1 MKKYISLF
9 RIRFLMGIQYRAAA
23 LAGIATQFMWG
34 FMLIMIYHAFYQTD
48 AAAFPMTMQA
58 TVSYIWMQQ
67 AFLAMFMPW
76 LTENEIMETIR
87 NGDIAYELCRPIS
100 VYKMWFGKE
109 MANRLSR
116 AILRCMPILLAGFI
130 LPVPY
135 GIAVPTGVGTFL
147 FFLLALMLGFLVLVS
162 LSTLIYVMQLF
173 LLSPQ
178 GLQAIC
184 VSVIDFCSGGI
195 IPIPF
200 FPDNIKRVL
209 EILPFGS
216 LQNVPLRVYSGDL
229 AGREM
234 FRAIVVQLIWL
245 LVLTA
250 LGEILCRIALRK
262 VRVQGG

>member
-9 RIRFLMGIQYRAAA
+9 RIRFLMGLQYRAAA

-34 FMLIMIYHAFYQTD
+34 FMLVMIYHAFYRTD

-58 TVSYIWMQQ
+58 TSSYIWMQQ
-67 AFLAMFMPW
+67 AFLAMFMSW

-100 VYKMWFGKE
+100 IYRMWFARE

-116 AILRCMPILLAGFI
+116 AVLRCMPILMVGAV
-130 LPVPY
+130 LPAPY
-135 GIAVPTGVGTFL
+135 GMAAPAGVEAFL
-147 FFLLALMLGFLVLVS
+147 FFLLTLILGFLVMVS
-162 LSTLIYVMQLF
+162 LGTLIYVMQLF

-184 VSVIDFCSGGI
+184 VTVIDFCSGGV

-200 FPDNIKRVL
+200 FPDNIRKVL

-216 LQNVPLRVYSGDL
+216 LQNVPLRVYSGDM
-229 AGREM
+229 AGGEM
-234 FRAIVVQLIWL
+234 YRAIGIQLIWL
-245 LVLTA
+245 LVLVA
-250 LGEILCRIALRK
+250 LGEVLCRTALRK